1 MSYIKKNHTSSK
13 VISTVDSYFQ
23 YAKEVVVSNSWE
35 PLLHFARNTVLS
47 LMSRIDVGHLRVL
60 SKDCIYEF
68 GPKDSKLKSEIKI
81 INDSFWARLLILGD
95 LGYAEAYMLGD
106 VTCDDL
112 VTLIKI
118 FVANRSHLDEL
129 TTVPSYVFSSIN
141 YVMNLRFANTI
152 SNAINNISAHYDI
165 SNEMFAAFL
174 SSDMTYSS
182 AVFENEEES
191 LEEAQYR
198 KLRMMIKKARITK
211 DDHVLEI
218 GTGWGS
224 LAIEAVRLT
233 GCRVTSL
240 TLSIEQKNLAEKRIE
255 DAGFSDRITVLLC
268 DYRNLPA
275 SHQFDKIISIE
286 MIEAVG
292 YEYLQTYFECCD
304 KFLNEKNGVGVFQ
317 VITMPETRYDR
328 YCKEVDF
335 IRKYIFPG
343 CHVPSVTTLVEAIN
357 KGSKGNL
364 IVDDIENIGPHYA
377 RTLRL
382 WRERFL
388 SVFDE
393 HIHPA
398 LLKSWP
404 NMTRNDV
411 EIFKK
416 KWEFYFAYCE
426 GGFVSRILGNVQ
438 IVVTREGN
446 KAFLDGIPL

>member
-1 MSYIKKNHTSSK
+1 
-13 VISTVDSYFQ
+13 
-23 YAKEVVVSNSWE
+23 
-35 PLLHFARNTVLS
+35 
-47 LMSRIDVGHLRVL
+47 MSRIDVGHLRVL
-60 SKDCIYEF
+60 SKDHIYEF
-68 GPKDSKLKSEIKI
+68 GPKDSQLKSEIKI
-81 INDSFWARLLILGD
+81 VNDSFWIRLLLLSDLVCYIFETENVLQDEITIVIYAYSHVVFVVQFELGF
-95 LGYAEAYMLGD
+95 AEAYMLGD
-106 VTCDDL
+106 VICDDL

-118 FVANRSHLDEL
+118 FVANRSHLDDL
-129 TTVPSYVFSSIN
+129 STVPSYIFNTIN
-141 YVMNLRFANTI
+141 YVMNSRFANTI

-174 SSDMTYSS
+174 SRDMTYSS
-182 AVFENEEES
+182 AVFASEEEP

-198 KLRMMIKKARITK
+198 KLRMMIKKAKITK
-211 DDHVLEI
+211 DDNVLEI

-233 GCRVTSL
+233 GCHVTSL
-240 TLSIEQKNLAEKRIE
+240 TLSIEQKNLAEERIAN
-255 DAGFSDRITVLLC
+255 AGFSDRINVLLC

-292 YEYLQTYFECCD
+292 PQYLSTYFECCD
-304 KFLNEKNGVGVFQ
+304 RFLKEKGGIGVFQ

-343 CHVPSVTTLVEAIN
+343 GHCPSVTTLVQAIA
-357 KGSKGNL
+357 KGSKGRL
-364 IVDDIENIGPHYA
+364 IVDHLENIGPHYA

-393 HIHPA
+393 LIHPA
-398 LLKSWP
+398 LLNSWP
-404 NMTRNDV
+404 NMSPSEI

-426 GGFVSRILGNVQ
+426 GGFVTRILGNVQ
-438 IVVTREGN
+438 VVVTREGN
-446 KAFLDGIPL
+446 EAFLDGIPL